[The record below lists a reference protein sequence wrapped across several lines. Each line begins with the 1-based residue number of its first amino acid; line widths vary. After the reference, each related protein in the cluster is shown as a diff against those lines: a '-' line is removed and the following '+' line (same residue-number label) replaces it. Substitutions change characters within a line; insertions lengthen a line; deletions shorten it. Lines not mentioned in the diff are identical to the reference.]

1 MKLSSSS
8 ETAIALTFLVMNLNT
23 LLTRVSCL
31 LLNLFWQKLL
41 FALLKLIRN
50 ENKISFI
57 YQKNAL
63 T

>member
-1 MKLSSSS
+1 MKLPSSS

-41 FALLKLIRN
+41 FALLKFIRN